1 MICVKRNFIF
11 SSPQNEGKKIKRQGS
26 YPKQKKR
33 TKCKNCKNKKKK
45 NKWMWKWKKWER
57 ENIARA

>member
-26 YPKQKKR
+26 YPKKKR

-45 NKWMWKWKKWER
+45 ISGCGSGKNGRGK
-57 ENIARA
+57 I

>member
-26 YPKQKKR
+26 YPKKK
-33 TKCKNCKNKKKK
+33 KNKMQKLQKQKKK

>member
-26 YPKQKKR
+26 YPKKKKEQNAKIAK
-33 TKCKNCKNKKKK
+33 TKKKK
-45 NKWMWKWKKWER
+45 
-57 ENIARA
+57 

>member
-26 YPKQKKR
+26 YPK
-33 TKCKNCKNKKKK
+33 KKK
-45 NKWMWKWKKWER
+45 NKMQKLQKQKK
-57 ENIARA
+57 IK